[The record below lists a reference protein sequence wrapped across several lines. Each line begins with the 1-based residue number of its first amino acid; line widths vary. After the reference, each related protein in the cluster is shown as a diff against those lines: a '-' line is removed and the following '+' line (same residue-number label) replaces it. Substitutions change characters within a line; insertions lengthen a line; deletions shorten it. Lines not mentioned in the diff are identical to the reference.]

1 MAWFGDA
8 CCVGSSLHDQ
18 MRRRREHDGEK
29 DTICPYR
36 SMRGGNVHDAQHGPS
51 SRRNAIMT
59 EAQLLVVDDEV
70 GMVTLLRNY
79 LVREGYDVTTAPSA
93 EVALQILEAHDID
106 VVLTDMRMPGMGGM
120 ELVREIHASRPE
132 TQVILMT
139 AFGSIDVAVEAV
151 KAGAYHFVAKPVK
164 LPEVGALVHK
174 ALADRALRLENQR
187 LRQAVEE
194 RYQFGE
200 LLGKSAVMQ
209 RLFGLLERLA
219 ATSSTVLIQGESG
232 TGKEL
237 VARALHYHGTRRRHP
252 FVPVNCAAMPEG
264 LLESE
269 LFGHTRGAFTGAD
282 LARRGLFLE
291 ATHGT
296 LFLDEIGEMPLG
308 MQAKLLRVLEQRQI
322 RPVGSDREVA
332 IDVRVI
338 AATNRD
344 LAQEV
349 RQGTFREDLYY
360 RLNGMVVQVPP
371 LREHRD
377 DIALLV
383 EAFLQRHTAANHLAP
398 RHVTPHALRC
408 LEHYDWPGNVRELA
422 HVLERAV
429 TFSPRAEI
437 DVDDLGLD
445 SASPSARRAP
455 HTMGVEAH
463 EGTHPADTHLNLDDL
478 TRHAVTVALQKS
490 HGHKGQAATLLGVH
504 PRTLTRMLRRY
515 GLPEA

>member
-1 MAWFGDA
+1 MA
-8 CCVGSSLHDQ
+8 
-18 MRRRREHDGEK
+18 
-29 DTICPYR
+29 
-36 SMRGGNVHDAQHGPS
+36 
-51 SRRNAIMT
+51 
-59 EAQLLVVDDEV
+59 EAQILVVDDEV

-79 LVREGYDVTTAPSA
+79 LTREGYAVTTAPSA
-93 EVALQILEAHDID
+93 EVALQTLEEHDID

-120 ELVREIHASRPE
+120 ELVREINASRPE
-132 TQVILMT
+132 TSVLLMT

-151 KAGAYHFVAKPVK
+151 KAGAYHFVTKPVK

-174 ALADRALRLENQR
+174 ALTERALRLENR
-187 LRQAVEE
+187 HLRQAVEE
-194 RYQFGE
+194 RYSFGE

-237 VARALHYHGTRRRHP
+237 VARALHYQSPRRRHP

-282 LARRGLFLE
+282 IARRGLFLE
-291 ATHGT
+291 AARGT

-308 MQAKLLRVLEQRQI
+308 MQAKLLRVLEQHQI

-332 IDVRVI
+332 VDVRVI

-344 LAQEV
+344 LANAV

-360 RLNGMVVQVPP
+360 RLNVMVVHLPP
-371 LREHRD
+371 LREHHD
-377 DIALLV
+377 DIALLA
-383 EAFLQRHTAANHLAP
+383 ETFLQRHVAANHLET
-398 RHVTPHALRC
+398 RHLTPQALRC
-408 LEHYDWPGNVRELA
+408 LEQYDWPGNVRELS
-422 HVLERAV
+422 HVIERAV
-429 TFSPRAEI
+429 TFSTSAWINVE
-437 DVDDLGLD
+437 DLGLD
-445 SASPSARRAP
+445 SASPSSRLASR
-455 HTMGVEAH
+455 TTDTVAH
-463 EGTHPADTHLNLDDL
+463 EVTHPADTRLNLDDL

-515 GLPEA
+515 GLPDA